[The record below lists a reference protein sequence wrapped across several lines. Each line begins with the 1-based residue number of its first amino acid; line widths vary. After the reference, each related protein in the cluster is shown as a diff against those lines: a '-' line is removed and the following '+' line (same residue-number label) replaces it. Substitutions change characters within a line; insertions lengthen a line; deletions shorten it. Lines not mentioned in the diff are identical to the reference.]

1 MSERIERDIFITRD
15 CVVEPIHYVQGMN
28 IVPVKFNLKDFTI
41 PAGSTAIMGVY
52 KPNGR
57 YEYVPATVQANSVE
71 ATPTTSMFDQSGKY
85 ILQMKATKDE
95 HVLITFGTHVY
106 VERNVTSPAEPGT
119 NNKDIFGGM
128 SFSKLTRAEYNAL
141 DPKDENTQY
150 VVMESD
156 DTVTLYIGSKQVSGG
171 GGGGGDAAKSLKLD
185 GYILSLLNSKG
196 DVESSVN
203 LVEIT
208 PPFGGGVSV
217 YDELISGY
225 AFPEEGM
232 PVSRSTIWQDD
243 DSEKTQ
249 SVITISP
256 LAKGYLVVAVMH
268 TNPITIEGS
277 GWTKWEYNED
287 LDGNPWTPHIGDTS
301 RYLTA
306 FVKPLRMS
314 SDVREQDIVVNQN
327 GSGIMNTKVIM
338 LYNDNPKTIS
348 KDVISQG
355 YYEGTDVSLHGRK
368 VFEHELPGTILMLMD
383 VEPTVG
389 LASSSGGGLI
399 PYGMPSYK
407 LNAAVTPRFGLYYYY
422 GDEEADYAGYFSKIG
437 GMCQPN
443 EAIAARIWYDDKW
456 MEV

>member
-41 PAGSTAIMGVY
+41 PTGSTAIMGVY

-57 YEYVPATVQANSVE
+57 YEYVPATVQANSIE

-95 HVLITFGTHVY
+95 NVLITFGTHVY

-243 DSEKTQ
+243 ESEKTQ

-268 TNPITIEGS
+268 TNPITIEGNM
-277 GWTKWEYNED
+277 WTKWTWDYD
-287 LDGNPWTPHIGDTS
+287 DPSYGDTE
-301 RYLTA
+301 RHLTV
-306 FVKPLRMS
+306 FVKVVTS
-314 SDVREQDIVVNQN
+314 ADVHEWDVVVNQN
-327 GSGIMNTKVIM
+327 GEGFMTTKVLA
-338 LYNDNPKTIS
+338 LYDNDAHTS
-348 KDVISQG
+348 KIGDIISQG
-355 YYEGTDVSLHGRK
+355 TSQRDELSINPRTKLMTG
-368 VFEHELPGTILMLMD
+368 ELPGTVMLMISSD
-383 VEPTVG
+383 MTGSGYKIG
-389 LASSSGGGLI
+389 LGAENGVLLA
-399 PYGMPSYK
+399 YGAPSFE
-407 LNAAVTPRFGLYYYY
+407 LNAKLTNHFALYYYY
-422 GDEEADYAGYFSKIG
+422 GEDPVAYDAYFTNCSSTYEAGSCMVARVDYS
-437 GMCQPN
+437 
-443 EAIAARIWYDDKW
+443 KW